1 MSLAAGIAVRVED
14 HRDND
19 PVTRVEP
26 HGSAACEG
34 SHLARQLQRT
44 AHVQNEADAISHVLE
59 VLEEPRRPASCSTA
73 RPHSYLALRTEFG
86 ASAQIRGLA
95 REGRES
101 AARRAWKFERTL
113 IRTFKGS
120 PGRRCVVSKRNDSRV
135 CCRYGCRC
143 QICCLSA
150 RP

>member
-44 AHVQNEADAISHVLE
+44 AHVQDEADAISHVLE

-101 AARRAWKFERTL
+101 AARRAWRSSSASLFE
-113 IRTFKGS
+113 
-120 PGRRCVVSKRNDSRV
+120 PSKAAQDA
-135 CCRYGCRC
+135 GAWC
-143 QICCLSA
+143 QSA
-150 RP
+150 TTAECAADMVAAAKYAA